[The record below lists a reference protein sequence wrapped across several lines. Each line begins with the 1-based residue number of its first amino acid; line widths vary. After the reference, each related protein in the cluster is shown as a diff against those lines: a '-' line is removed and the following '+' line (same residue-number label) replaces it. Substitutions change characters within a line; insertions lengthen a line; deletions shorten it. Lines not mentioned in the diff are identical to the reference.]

1 MAQTYTISSFG
12 TTFAANKCM
21 LGIYNGSGSG
31 RVVRVYRI
39 VMLNN
44 QITAVTGAVTNLEIR
59 RTSAGSGGTDITPFK
74 HDSTNES
81 FPSQIIVSTNMT
93 ITATDVLT
101 KVIWSTDE
109 PAINSL
115 TIDEF
120 ETLPAF
126 STIWD
131 SGYGDSNTEP
141 IVLREGYGVALVN
154 IGATTGIADVF
165 FYVTLE
171 SS

>member
-1 MAQTYTISSFG
+1 MAQTYTISSFS

-31 RVVRVYRI
+31 RIVRVYRI

-44 QITAVTGAVTNLEIR
+44 QITAVTGAITNLEL
-59 RTSAGSGGTDITPFK
+59 RTITAGSGGTDITPFK
-74 HDSTNES
+74 HDSNNES
-81 FPSQIIVSTNMT
+81 FPSQVAVQTNMT
-93 ITATDVLT
+93 ITPTNVLSRI
-101 KVIWSTDE
+101 IWSTDE

-154 IGATTGIADVF
+154 IGATTGIADIF
-165 FYVTLE
+165 FEVTLE

>member
-1 MAQTYTISSFG
+1 MAQTYTISSFS

-21 LGIYNGSGSG
+21 VGIYNGSGSG
-31 RVVRVYRI
+31 RIVKVYRI

-44 QITAVTGAVTNLEIR
+44 QITAVTGAITNLEL
-59 RTSAGSGGTDITPFK
+59 RTITAGSGGTDIIPFK
-74 HDSTNES
+74 HDSNNES
-81 FPSQIIVSTNMT
+81 FPSQVAVQTNMT
-93 ITATDVLT
+93 VTPTNVLSRI
-101 KVIWSTDE
+101 IWSTDE

-131 SGYGDSNTEP
+131 SGYGDTNTDP
-141 IVLREGYGVALVN
+141 IVLREGYGLGLIN
-154 IGATTGIADVF
+154 IGATTGMADIF
-165 FYVTLE
+165 FEVTLE

>member
-1 MAQTYTISSFG
+1 MAQTYTISSFT
-12 TTFAANKCM
+12 TTFASNKCM
-21 LGIYNGSGSG
+21 LAIYNGVGSG
-31 RVVRVYRI
+31 RVVRVYRML
-39 VMLNN
+39 VLNN
-44 QITAVTGAVTNLEIR
+44 QITAVTGAITNLEIR
-59 RTSAGSGGTDITPFK
+59 TITSGSGGTDIVPFK

-81 FPSQIIVSTNMT
+81 FPSQIVVSTNMS
-93 ITATDVLT
+93 ITPSSVLSRI
-101 KVIWSTDE
+101 IWSTDE

-141 IVLREGYGVALVN
+141 IVLREGYGVALINV
-154 IGATTGIADVF
+154 GATTGVADIF
-165 FYVTLE
+165 FEVTLE

>member
-1 MAQTYTISSFG
+1 MAQTYTISSFS

-31 RVVRVYRI
+31 RIVRVYRV

-44 QITAVTGAVTNLEIR
+44 QITAVTGAVTNLELR
-59 RTSAGSGGTDITPFK
+59 RITAGSGGTTVTPFK
-74 HDSTNES
+74 HDSTNET
-81 FPSQIIVSTNMT
+81 FPAQVIVSTNT
-93 ITATDVLT
+93 IITATDVLT

-131 SGYGDSNTEP
+131 SGYADANTEP

-154 IGATTGIADVF
+154 IGATTGIADIF
-165 FYVTLE
+165 FHVTLE

>member
-1 MAQTYTISSFG
+1 MAQTYTISSFD

>member
-1 MAQTYTISSFG
+1 MQTYTVSSFA

-31 RVVRVYRI
+31 RIVRVYRV

-44 QITAVTGAVTNLEIR
+44 QITAVTGAVTNLELR
-59 RTSAGSGGTDITPFK
+59 RITAGSGGTDIAPFK
-74 HDSTNES
+74 HDSANET
-81 FPSQIIVSTNMT
+81 FPAQIVVSTNTT

-131 SGYGDSNTEP
+131 SGYADTNTEP

-165 FYVTLE
+165 FHVTLE
-171 SS
+171 ST

>member
-1 MAQTYTISSFG
+1 MAQTYTISSFS

-31 RVVRVYRI
+31 RVVRVYKI
-39 VMLNN
+39 IMLNN
-44 QITAVTGAVTNLEIR
+44 QITAVTGAVTNLEL
-59 RTSAGSGGTDITPFK
+59 RTITAGSGGTDIVPFK

-81 FPSQIIVSTNMT
+81 FPSQIIVSTNT
-93 ITATDVLT
+93 TVTPSSVLSR
-101 KVIWSTDE
+101 VIWSTDE

-131 SGYGDSNTEP
+131 SGYADTNSEP
-141 IVLREGYGVALVN
+141 IVLREGYGVGLIN
-154 IGATTGIADVF
+154 IGATTGIADIF
-165 FYVTLE
+165 FLVTLE